1 MYHDANVWL
10 LEKLHR
16 SGADTSGPIRRVLPD
31 PKDSATANPDRTI
44 FPGAGI
50 RYNPGGKGPAR
61 DALTWTR
68 HEGLRECFAEYARHP
83 LPTFIKAFNS

>member
-1 MYHDANVWL
+1 MKSFTIAELTPPGRSAAVL
-10 LEKLHR
+10 L
-16 SGADTSGPIRRVLPD
+16 D
-31 PKDSATANPDRTI
+31 PKDSAMANPDRTI
-44 FPGAGI
+44 LPGAGI
-50 RYNPGGKGPAR
+50 RHNPGGKGPAR